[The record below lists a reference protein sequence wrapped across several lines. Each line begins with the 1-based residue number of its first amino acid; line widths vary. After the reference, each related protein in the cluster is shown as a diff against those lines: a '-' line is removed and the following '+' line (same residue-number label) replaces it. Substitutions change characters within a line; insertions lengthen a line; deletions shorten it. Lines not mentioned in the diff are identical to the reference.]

1 MLFITTSLLFT
12 SEAELSGPSENPGN
26 LEHWQQ
32 IITPYNNRVKE
43 GRKDNKKK
51 TAFPSIPSFPSPLGG
66 HISSLHATDD
76 SLIVTMDVAQ
86 FRGPDD
92 LKISVVGQFIVVE
105 GKHGEKQDEFGT
117 IERHFIRKFNLPRNV
132 QPEGVSS
139 KLTSDGT
146 LTIEAIP
153 LRPKEGSPA
162 RAIPIK
168 IVGGAPPAPSEAK
181 AEEAK

>member
-1 MLFITTSLLFT
+1 MTTYNQST
-12 SEAELSGPSENPGN
+12 SYNRTYEKKVIEE
-26 LEHWQQ
+26 
-32 IITPYNNRVKE
+32 TPRI
-43 GRKDNKKK
+43 RIA
-51 TAFPSIPSFPSPLGG
+51 THPQSTTFPSHILPTSFPSFPSPLGG

-86 FRGPDD
+86 FKGPDD
-92 LKISVVGQFIVVE
+92 LKISVIGQFIVVE

-139 KLTSDGT
+139 KLTSDGV

-153 LRPKEGSPA
+153 LKPKEGSPA

-168 IVGGAPPAPSEAK
+168 IVGSPAPAAQSTETK
-181 AEEAK
+181 TEEAK